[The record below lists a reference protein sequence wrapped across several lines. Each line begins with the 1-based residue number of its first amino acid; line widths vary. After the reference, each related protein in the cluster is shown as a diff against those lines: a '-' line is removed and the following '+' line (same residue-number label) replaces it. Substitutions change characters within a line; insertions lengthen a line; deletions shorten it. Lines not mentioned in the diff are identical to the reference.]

1 MNGTVEEFKKQHLE
15 NYKKAVYE
23 LLKNNS
29 TVLVDEDIMLLLK
42 KPPLD
47 SMDVIKSKFLDLAKK
62 QKIILDDIKLNK
74 IIDDYRKDVIKVGD
88 EIKKKRI
95 SFLEKII
102 MNFDPVKENEVI
114 KFNKKDFIAPNKEI
128 RKIIKTQVLSSI
140 DKKIVKNVKQIFTED
155 TDDAVCKKVE
165 NEALKFLT
173 KSYVKQLLDN
183 VDFKL
188 LVKDTILSNAA
199 KEHGERYLFTKMNS
213 HLLNDK
219 QLNS

>member
-1 MNGTVEEFKKQHLE
+1 MNGTVEEFKKQHIE

-88 EIKKKRI
+88 EIK
-95 SFLEKII
+95 
-102 MNFDPVKENEVI
+102 
-114 KFNKKDFIAPNKEI
+114 
-128 RKIIKTQVLSSI
+128 
-140 DKKIVKNVKQIFTED
+140 
-155 TDDAVCKKVE
+155 
-165 NEALKFLT
+165 
-173 KSYVKQLLDN
+173 
-183 VDFKL
+183 
-188 LVKDTILSNAA
+188 
-199 KEHGERYLFTKMNS
+199 
-213 HLLNDK
+213 
-219 QLNS
+219 